1 MGDKTF
7 FEVLRRWAYPTP
19 EMEKITDGRQCRFAT
34 TDELLKI
41 AENISGKKLDW
52 FFEVYLRHP
61 KLPVLNVERDSN
73 KVLLQWETE
82 NHLPFSLPVEVKR
95 AGKIVR
101 IDMTS
106 NKGEFELPQNE
117 KLIID
122 PNEWILMDKINFVDK
137 NKN

>member
-1 MGDKTF
+1 
-7 FEVLRRWAYPTP
+7 
-19 EMEKITDGRQCRFAT
+19 MEKITDGRQCRFAT